1 MKLPKLIYDFIH
13 KFGVVYHLYLKSF
26 LRKLIPGNVPYHLQI
41 CVLKQDNSV

>member
-1 MKLPKLIYDFIH
+1 MKLPTIIYDFIH
-13 KFGVVYHLYLKSF
+13 KFGVVYHLYLKS